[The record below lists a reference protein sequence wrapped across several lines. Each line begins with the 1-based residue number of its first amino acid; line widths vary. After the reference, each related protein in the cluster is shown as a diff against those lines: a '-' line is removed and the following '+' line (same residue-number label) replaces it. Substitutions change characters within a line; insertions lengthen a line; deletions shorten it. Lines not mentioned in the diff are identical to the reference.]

1 MFVNIPGFENHSINE
16 YGVVLNTKTGNII
29 QPYKS
34 KQGYLY
40 VKPCENNKTKHL
52 AIHRAVATCFCNGY
66 ADGLVV
72 DHIDGNKENNYYK
85 NLRWCTQ
92 RKNLHEG
99 YKRRRDTAFRNYTG
113 CELYYKGKLIDMF
126 PSIKDAAL
134 YAVENYGCKYSML
147 YKHLKH
153 KSVVLKRCND

>member
-1 MFVNIPGFENHSINE
+1 MFVNIPGFNNHVINE
-16 YGVVLNTKTGNII
+16 YGVVINTKTGNVI

-40 VKPCENNKTKHL
+40 VKPCENNTAKHV
-52 AIHRAVATCFCNGY
+52 AIHRAVAMCFCKGY
-66 ADGLVV
+66 RKGLVV

-92 RKNLHEG
+92 KKNVNEG
-99 YKRRRDTAFRNYTG
+99 YKRRKDTPFRNYIG
-113 CELYYKGKLIDMF
+113 CDLYYKGKYIDTF
-126 PSIKDAAL
+126 PSIKDV
-134 YAVENYGCKYSML
+134 AVYGVEVYGCKYSML

-153 KSVVLKRCND
+153 KDVVLVRCND